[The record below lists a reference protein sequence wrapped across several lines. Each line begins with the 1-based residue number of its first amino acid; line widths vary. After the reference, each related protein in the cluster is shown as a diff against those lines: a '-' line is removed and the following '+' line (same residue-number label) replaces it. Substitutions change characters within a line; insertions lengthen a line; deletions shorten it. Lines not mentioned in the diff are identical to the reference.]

1 MQKLKFYL
9 GEERHVRLL
18 IHATNGEPFAIRDA
32 RYELKCAGQTEAEG
46 ECIIDGYVID
56 ARICPQR
63 RAGYQLYFTYRV
75 ADETLMECVEVA
87 VM

>member
-18 IHATNGEPFAIRDA
+18 IHATNGEPFTIRDA
-32 RYELKCAGQTEAEG
+32 HYELKCAGQVEAEG
-46 ECIIDGYVID
+46 ECTIDGHVIG
-56 ARICPQR
+56 ARICPQKR
-63 RAGYQLYFTYRV
+63 VCYQLYFTYQV